1 MLDFEQVLHEL
12 RDRIAELNR
21 EADADP
27 NSAVARELAMLQ
39 LELEARTADVFSR
52 LSAWQ
57 RVQLARHPKRPH
69 MFDFVERIFTDF
81 TELHGDRQFA
91 DDGAVVGGM
100 ARLDGDPVMLVG
112 HQKGRT
118 TNENV
123 ERNFGMAHPEGYRK
137 ARRLF
142 AMAEKFQMPV
152 ATFLDTPGASPSL
165 EDEERGQSWAIAE
178 SIASLVKLRVP
189 IVVTV
194 IGEGGSGGALAIGV
208 GDRIL
213 MLEHAIYSVAS
224 PEAAASIIWR
234 DANFAEEASAA
245 LRLTSDELLA
255 MGLIDHVVPEPMGG
269 AHNDHVAA
277 AAAVGTALRAAL
289 AELGG
294 LGMEELVDA
303 RYAKFS
309 AMTAYEQVDAG
320 ADG

>member
-21 EADADP
+21 EADADA

-69 MFDFVERIFTDF
+69 MFDFVERIFADF

-255 MGLIDHVVPEPMGG
+255 MGLIDHVVSEPMGG
-269 AHNDHVAA
+269 AHNDYAAA

>member
-1 MLDFEQVLHEL
+1 MLDFEQELLEL

-57 RVQLARHPKRPH
+57 RVHLARHPKRPH

-152 ATFLDTPGASPSL
+152 ATFLDTPGASPLL

-178 SIASLVKLRVP
+178 SMASLVKLRVP

-234 DANFAEEASAA
+234 DADFAEEAAA
-245 LRLTSDELLA
+245 SLRLTSDELLA
-255 MGLIDHVVPEPMGG
+255 MGLIDQVVAEPMGG
-269 AHNDHVAA
+269 AHNDHD
-277 AAAVGTALRAAL
+277 AAAVALDTALRAAL

-294 LGMEELVDA
+294 LGAEELVDA

-320 ADG
+320 ADA